1 MSEAANTPV
10 GRTIEGRYRVVRR
23 IAQGGM
29 ATVYEA
35 QDERLGRTVAIK
47 MMHTQLAQG
56 PHRDQFIERFRREAR
71 SAARIANPHVV
82 QVYDAGESD
91 GRAYL
96 VMEYVHGVNLRHEMN
111 EQGVFTVR
119 QTLRVVAE
127 TLDGLSSA
135 HQVNVVHRD
144 IKPENIMLNDRGR
157 VQITDFGLAK
167 ATSQATLSST
177 GMLLG
182 TAAYLPPETIERN
195 EATPQGD
202 LYAVGIMAW
211 EMFAGQVPFI
221 SDNPVTLVFKH
232 VHEDVPSITVPCPG
246 IDPAVARF
254 IAHLTARAIEARP
267 VDATAA
273 AAELRDV
280 MRSLSVEAWQYRRP
294 ATADSES
301 SLPAALHADGDDS
314 ADTRDV
320 GTREPAGARLAGAGL
335 PPVPPTTLQPPTPP
349 VSSPSSPTP
358 SSSRTST
365 EARVYDAATGETR
378 NVDENAAR
386 DDMRQDTAAAATET
400 LPPTTAMPV
409 AATQVLAPMP
419 EPKETQPL
427 SLFDFD
433 DESTLTGQRPI
444 ADVAPRATTSSTSSA
459 AADADAATV
468 ALRPVAADD
477 EPSPQQTRPTAPRA
491 GGFGAKTP
499 PQHLNV
505 AGSPVDSP
513 NAGTTA
519 ARPARKRRKALIITL
534 SVLLVAALAAGG
546 GGAWW
551 YYRGPGSYWE
561 LPKPDDVTCEANRAC
576 TLEGAVWKA
585 YESTLKVTGI
595 PYKTSTAYSD
605 TVEQGAIILA
615 TLDGKDAEV
624 NEHVSK
630 RHTPTLR
637 VVVSRGVKMATI
649 PDDILDPN
657 SDNGKAPLVALKN
670 AGFTNVKHD
679 ESKDVYSETL
689 PEGATLSIS
698 PDPGTTLKHNAQ
710 IEVTLSKGPMP
721 VTMPDIV
728 GRTKDEA
735 ATALDDLKLK
745 ANWSEEYSDTV
756 DAGQVISS
764 SVAKDTQLH
773 WGDSVDVVVSKGP
786 EMVTIPDVRGK
797 TYDEASKTLEALG
810 LQVKKSA
817 PLGDVTHTVRLQSP
831 DPGQQVRVRD
841 EKGNKT
847 VVTLTVV

>member
-10 GRTIEGRYRVVRR
+10 GQVIEGRYRIVRR

-35 QDERLGRTVAIK
+35 QDERLGRTVAVK
-47 MMHTQLAQG
+47 MMHAQLAEG
-56 PHRDQFIERFRREAR
+56 PHRDQFLERFRREAR

-111 EQGVFTVR
+111 GQGVFSVR

-211 EMFAGQVPFI
+211 EMLVGHVPFI

-232 VHEDVPSITVPCPG
+232 VHEDVPSLTVPCPG

-254 IAHLTARAIEARP
+254 VAHLTARAIDARP
-267 VDATAA
+267 ADATAA

-280 MRSLSVEAWQYRRP
+280 MRGLSVEAWQYRRP
-294 ATADSES
+294 AETDATAHD
-301 SLPAALHADGDDS
+301 ADRTAG
-314 ADTRDV
+314 AV
-320 GTREPAGARLAGAGL
+320 GARLAGAGL
-335 PPVPPTTLQPPTPP
+335 PPAPPATPQPPTPP
-349 VSSPSSPTP
+349 E
-358 SSSRTST
+358 T
-365 EARVYDAATGETR
+365 EPAPRDAATHDASDSGTTDSRTTVLPQEATPPAQ
-378 NVDENAAR
+378 AAE
-386 DDMRQDTAAAATET
+386 TET
-400 LPPTTAMPV
+400 LPPTTAIE
-409 AATQVLAPMP
+409 AGATQVLAPMP
-419 EPKETQPL
+419 EPKETQAL
-427 SLFDFD
+427 SLLDFA

-444 ADVAPRATTSSTSSA
+444 TDAAPRTVESDPAMPPAVATPDA
-459 AADADAATV
+459 AASNAATV
-468 ALRPVAADD
+468 ALQPVKGDVRTNAAAA
-477 EPSPQQTRPTAPRA
+477 PRPTTSLAN
-491 GGFGAKTP
+491 GFGAKAAP
-499 PQHLNV
+499 PQHL
-505 AGSPVDSP
+505 AAEPTAQAAAPG
-513 NAGTTA
+513 ATT
-519 ARPARKRRKALIITL
+519 PRKRHGKAIIITIA
-534 SVLLVAALAAGG
+534 VLLTVALAAGG

-561 LPKPDDVTCEANRAC
+561 LPKPDDVACETDRAC
-576 TLEGAVWKA
+576 TLEGAAWKA

-605 TVEQGAIILA
+605 TVEEGHIVLA
-615 TLDGKDAEV
+615 TLDGKNAQV
-624 NEHVSK
+624 AAHVSK

-637 VVVSRGVKMATI
+637 VVVSRGVRMATI
-649 PDDILDPN
+649 PADILDPN
-657 SDNGKAPLVALKN
+657 TDNGKAPLDALKK

-679 ESKDVYSETL
+679 QSKDVYSETL

-698 PDPGTTLKHNAQ
+698 PDPGTTLKHNAE
-710 IEVTLSKGPMP
+710 IDVALSKGPMP

-745 ANWSEEYSDTV
+745 ANWSEEYSDTIES
-756 DAGQVISS
+756 GKVISS